1 MTISER
7 MNDPIAV
14 HRLMLLIRR
23 FEERVERMV
32 NDGEIPGSV
41 HLYIGQEAVATGVVT
56 ALQEGDVITS
66 THRGHG
72 HLLAMGV
79 EPKLMLA
86 ELCGK
91 TEGLNRAHAGSMHM
105 ADLSRGIYGAN
116 GIVGAGTPWAVGASW
131 AFKARDES
139 RIAVSFVGDGALNQG
154 VFLESLNLAAIW
166 ELPVVMVC
174 ENNGFA
180 VSTGAGDV
188 TSGTIADRAKGFGL
202 EFRSVDGMRVDAVTA
217 AMVELAEHA
226 RTGRGPALLECRTY
240 RFRGHHIGEE
250 LMKLTYRSPEDLA
263 SWMDRDP
270 LLAWAK
276 AGDLGPDV
284 LERIE
289 AEVSGVIEDATEF
302 ARHGTSPKPEDA
314 LKHAYADADFAGF
327 PAEGS

>member
-1 MTISER
+1 MIKDAAGIYRS
-7 MNDPIAV
+7 
-14 HRLMLLIRR
+14 MLLIRR
-23 FEERVERMV
+23 FEERVEQLV
-32 NDGEIPGSV
+32 NEGEIPGSV
-41 HLYIGQEAVATGVVT
+41 HLYIGQEAVASGVVT

-79 EPKLMLA
+79 EPRLMLA
-86 ELCGK
+86 ELYGK

-131 AFKARDES
+131 AFKARDEH
-139 RIAVSFVGDGALNQG
+139 RIAVSFFGDGALNQG

-166 ELPVVMVC
+166 ELPVVFVC

-180 VSTGAGDV
+180 VSTGSSDV
-188 TSGTIADRAKGFGL
+188 TSGTVSGRATGFGL
-202 EFRSVDGMRVDAVTA
+202 EVRSVDGMRVEEVAA
-217 AMVELAEHA
+217 AMDELADHA
-226 RTGRGPALLECRTY
+226 RGGKGPAFLECRTY

-250 LMKLTYRSPEDLA
+250 LMKLTYRSPEDMA
-263 SWMDRDP
+263 AWTDRDP

-276 AGDLGPDV
+276 TSDLGPQT
-284 LERIE
+284 LEGIE
-289 AEVSGVIEDATEF
+289 DEVTGVIDEAVEF
-302 ARHGTSPKPEDA
+302 ARRGIEPRPEDA
-314 LKHAYADADFAGF
+314 LKHAYTNADFAGF

>member
-1 MTISER
+1 MTASER
-7 MNDPIAV
+7 IKDATAIY
-14 HRLMLLIRR
+14 RSMLLIRR
-23 FEERVERMV
+23 FEERVEQLV
-32 NDGEIPGSV
+32 NEGEIPGSV
-41 HLYIGQEAVATGVVT
+41 HLYIGQEAVASGVVT
-56 ALQEGDVITS
+56 ALQKGDVITS

-86 ELCGK
+86 ELYGK

-131 AFKARDES
+131 AFKARDED
-139 RIAVSFVGDGALNQG
+139 RIAVSFFGDGALNQG

-166 ELPVVMVC
+166 ELPVVFVC

-180 VSTGAGDV
+180 VSTGASDV
-188 TSGTIADRAKGFGL
+188 TSGTVSGRATGFGL
-202 EFRSVDGMRVDAVTA
+202 EVRSVDGMRVEEVAA
-217 AMVELAEHA
+217 AMDELAAHA
-226 RTGRGPALLECRTY
+226 RTGKGPAFLECRTY

-263 SWMDRDP
+263 TWTDRDP

-276 AGDLGPDV
+276 TSNLGPQTLDGV
-284 LERIE
+284 ED
-289 AEVSGVIEDATEF
+289 EVAGVIDEAVDF
-302 ARHGTSPKPEDA
+302 ARRGTEPSPEDA
-314 LKHAYADADFAGF
+314 LKHAYTNADFAGF